1 MNRRITRLTVG
12 LAVAF
17 AVLVVQL
24 TNLGYFSADELRR
37 HEFNQRAVTSFGAP
51 RGAIVSADG
60 ETIAPA
66 LDPTE
71 AEPRPMRTYPH
82 GPLYAHTAG
91 YFALIPGVV
100 GGLERHYNAELS
112 GSATDIAIDE
122 LADLFRDAH
131 RVGDLNLTLHH
142 GVQLTARA
150 ALGDWDGS
158 VVVVAP
164 ATGEILAL
172 WSRPSFDPN
181 KVEARAPD
189 SPTTISRMPAAR
201 AYRHHYGLFG
211 ATTSGAAS
219 ADLLAGASRAS
230 GLTGIDLPGE
240 PVTVAASSGVP
251 LTPLQLA
258 MAAASVANGG
268 VRMRPHVVHS
278 VGVRT
283 TMMHPDGGQ
292 PAVTGALP
300 ATKPQTAGR
309 LFETADASA
318 LLARMAAQAQQAS
331 ITLAP
336 ADGVE
341 IPAAIAS
348 GLLADPGGSSSTRT
362 GSWAVLVAPPDA
374 PTVAVAVVI
383 EPDTT
388 LDVAEPQG
396 GGTLATMI
404 AATAAEATLALR
416 AVSDPDRP

>member
-1 MNRRITRLTVG
+1 MSRRITRLTVG

-24 TNLGYFSADELRR
+24 TNLGYFSAEQLRR
-37 HEFNQRAVTSFGAP
+37 HELNQRAVTAFGAP
-51 RGAIVSADG
+51 RGAIMSADG

-66 LDPTE
+66 LNPTA
-71 AEPRPMRTYPH
+71 AEPQPMRTYPH

-142 GVQLTARA
+142 GIQLTARA

-181 KVEARAPD
+181 RVDARASD
-189 SPTTISRMPAAR
+189 SPTTISHMPAAR
-201 AYRHHYGLFG
+201 AYRRHYSLAGT
-211 ATTSGAAS
+211 TTSGAAS

-240 PVTVAASSGVP
+240 PDAVAPSSGVSM
-251 LTPLQLA
+251 TPLQLA

-268 VRMRPHVVHS
+268 VRMRPYVVHS

-283 TMMHPDGGQ
+283 TMHPDGVQ
-292 PAVTGALP
+292 PAGTGALT
-300 ATKPQTAGR
+300 ATMPQTAGR
-309 LFETADASA
+309 LFETDDASA
-318 LLARMAAQAQQAS
+318 LLAQMAAHARQAS
-331 ITLAP
+331 ISLAST
-336 ADGVE
+336 DGVE

-348 GLLADPGGSSSTRT
+348 GLLTDPTSSGTRT

-388 LDVAEPQG
+388 LDVAEPRG

>member
-24 TNLGYFSADELRR
+24 TNLGYVSAEQLHR
-37 HEFNQRAVTSFGAP
+37 HEFNQRAVTAFGAP

-66 LDPTE
+66 LNPTE
-71 AEPRPMRTYPH
+71 TEPLPTRTYPH

-91 YFALIPGVV
+91 YFALTPGVV

-158 VVVVAP
+158 VVIVVP

-181 KVEARAPD
+181 RLETQAPD
-189 SPTTISRMPAAR
+189 SPTTISRMPPAS
-201 AYRHHYGLFG
+201 AYRRHYGLAG
-211 ATTSGAAS
+211 ATSSDAAS

-240 PVTVAASSGVP
+240 PGTVAAGAGVP

-268 VRMRPHVVHS
+268 VRMRPYVVHS
-278 VGVRT
+278 VSVRT
-283 TMMHPDGGQ
+283 TMQPDGGQ
-292 PAVTGALP
+292 PASTGALP
-300 ATKPQTAGR
+300 ATRPQTAGR
-309 LFETADASA
+309 LFETDDASA
-318 LLARMAAQAQQAS
+318 LLAQMAAQARQSS
-331 ITLAP
+331 ISLAP
-336 ADGVE
+336 TDGVE

-348 GLLADPGGSSSTRT
+348 GLLRDPAASSTRT
-362 GSWAVLVAPPDA
+362 GSWAVLVAPPNA

>member
-24 TNLGYFSADELRR
+24 TNLGYVSAEQLRR
-37 HEFNQRAVTSFGAP
+37 HEFNQRAVTAFGAP

-66 LDPTE
+66 LNPTE
-71 AEPRPMRTYPH
+71 AEPLPTRTYPH

-91 YFALIPGVV
+91 YFALTPGVV

-158 VVVVAP
+158 VVIVVP

-181 KVEARAPD
+181 RLETQAPD
-189 SPTTISRMPAAR
+189 SPTTISRMPPAS
-201 AYRHHYGLFG
+201 AYRRHYGLAG
-211 ATTSGAAS
+211 ATSSDAAS

-240 PVTVAASSGVP
+240 PGTVAAGAGVP

-268 VRMRPHVVHS
+268 VRMRPYVVHS

-283 TMMHPDGGQ
+283 TMHPDADQ
-292 PAVTGALP
+292 PAGVGALP
-300 ATKPQTAGR
+300 ATMPQAAGR
-309 LFETADASA
+309 LFETDDASA
-318 LLARMAAQAQQAS
+318 LLARMTAQARRAS
-331 ITLAP
+331 ISLAP
-336 ADGVE
+336 ADGIE
-341 IPAAIAS
+341 LTAAIAS
-348 GLLADPGGSSSTRT
+348 GLLTDPTSSTRT
-362 GSWAVLVAPPDA
+362 GSWAVLLAPADA

-383 EPDTT
+383 EPDAT
-388 LDVAEPQG
+388 LDDAEPQG
-396 GGTLATMI
+396 GGTLAATI